1 MVFSSRARR
10 LRKALGGGMR
20 QVGILAAAGL
30 YALNEI
36 VPKLGEDH
44 YRTYKIAEGKY
55 VLLLL
60 LVPSFLHFQ
69 ENKHLLVFSQ
79 QAVYENEV
87 R

>member
-30 YALNEI
+30 YALDEI

-44 YRTYKIAEGKY
+44 YKTYKIAEGKS
-55 VLLLL
+55 
-60 LVPSFLHFQ
+60 PSSLETNIH
-69 ENKHLLVFSQ
+69 
-79 QAVYENEV
+79 
-87 R
+87 